1 MITKPQTLAQEIKHA
16 DLMVA
21 TATAAQDGRGVR
33 MWTARRDALTARMW
47 SGVGTN

>member
-1 MITKPQTLAQEIKHA
+1 MIVKNKTLAEQIKHA
-16 DLMVA
+16 DLMIR
-21 TATAAQDGRGVR
+21 TATAAQDARGVR